1 MSDSELTLR
10 ENLVFRN
17 ILSFFRA
24 CPQQHV
30 SSLCSIEINRFAIWF
45 SLYRTHVILQIS
57 VLLKFTNNIKGKIL
71 LFHWRGGYLTR
82 EVLAELFE
90 IFEKEAQAKDK
101 KARVSVNWAQAVL
114 RVRFEDGA
122 GEEQIEMEEANEG
135 EKG

>member
-57 VLLKFTNNIKGKIL
+57 VLLKFTNNIKGKYFCLVWYFNNL
-71 LFHWRGGYLTR
+71 LCIF
-82 EVLAELFE
+82 VLYFC
-90 IFEKEAQAKDK
+90 II
-101 KARVSVNWAQAVL
+101 
-114 RVRFEDGA
+114 
-122 GEEQIEMEEANEG
+122 QIN
-135 EKG
+135 KIQL